1 MTQLSRSSALVVED
15 EPAIRAGIE
24 RMLER
29 LGYTAQGVGTAA
41 EALDALKGGTF
52 DVILVDINLPDASGH
67 FIMGASDR
75 RPPVIAMSAAATV
88 DDLVLVLR
96 RRAVDFLDK
105 PFKLSDLE
113 AALRRAREQ
122 SAARLEAPFNLADS
136 EAAKVRAT
144 EEEGGALPSAPPAIE
159 PRAADDARPALER
172 LKDQIRDETLALP
185 VRADLLERLQ
195 ELLRNETVGADDLVL
210 ELERDP
216 VVSGQVLRLAN
227 SGYYRRARSVDS
239 LRDAC
244 VVLGNKRVLSLAQE
258 VALSQLFQLRTPPWD
273 SICEAMWLN
282 VTVTAMGARRL
293 AEQLDFQDPEEV
305 FLSALFH
312 NIGEVVL
319 LHGFCA
325 LAPPLEEGMPM
336 GFDDFARLAEKRHE
350 RVGGRLLRSWG
361 CPPATV
367 KLARQH
373 HPSSYRP
380 QMSPE
385 AALSACVMAA
395 WHGAIRAGFHYF
407 GGREPAHPMSAERRL
422 RLTQRTVDAVFKDAH
437 EWSS

>member
-1 MTQLSRSSALVVED
+1 MSPGLNRSTALVVED
-15 EPAIRAGIE
+15 EPAIRSGIE

-29 LGYTAQGVGTAA
+29 LGYAAEGVATAA
-41 EALDALKGGTF
+41 EALAALERGTF
-52 DVILVDINLPDASGH
+52 DVMLVDINLPDASGH
-67 FIMGASDR
+67 FVMGDEGG

-88 DDLVLVLR
+88 DDLVLALR

-113 AALRRAREQ
+113 AALARAREQ
-122 SAARLEAPFNLADS
+122 RGSRPSTPAAVAVQPVEPQ
-136 EAAKVRAT
+136 
-144 EEEGGALPSAPPAIE
+144 PS
-159 PRAADDARPALER
+159 DDPRPALER

-195 ELLRNETVGADDLVL
+195 GLLRNETVGADDLVP

-227 SGYYRRARSVDS
+227 SSYYRRARGVDS

-258 VALSQLFQLRTPPWD
+258 VALSQLFQLRSPPWD
-273 SICEAMWLN
+273 TICEAMWLN
-282 VTVTAMGARRL
+282 VTITAMGARRL
-293 AEQLDFQDPEEV
+293 AEELDFKDPEEV
-305 FLSALFH
+305 FLGALFH

-319 LHGFCA
+319 LQGFCA
-325 LAPPLEEGMPM
+325 LAPAMEDGMPV
-336 GFDDFARLAEKRHE
+336 GFDDFTRLAEQRHE

-361 CPPATV
+361 CPPSTV

-380 QMSPE
+380 LMSPE

-407 GGREPAHPMSAERRL
+407 GGRDPSHPQAAERRL
-422 RLTQRTVDAVFKDAH
+422 GLSQETVDSVFEGARD
-437 EWSS
+437 WSS